1 MNPTF
6 GYHIN
11 DQVFHTRLEFIEHCE
26 KHHNA
31 KELFDSGQF
40 KVYNLPSHINSNE
53 EIDPIDS
60 TARWM
65 NKIKEDAKPTVLLFG
80 GGLDSTLVL
89 DFMIKA
95 NHPPDYILTT
105 TIDPFDNPD
114 FLSGLDMEARY
125 TLKYVKEIID
135 NNSVLKNT
143 KIWHN
148 HLGKEYAE
156 KMFAGKEWLRTL
168 TLFHSVESLAP
179 HKFLPG
185 LSEDEKQKYTFIKGG
200 NFPKV
205 SIVDGEPPQ
214 FYLVD
219 LQLGT
224 AIDTPVKYT
233 YDFILDN
240 PEMFKYMT
248 LQYYKQVTKGID
260 PTAERSLDN
269 MFECHTDHT
278 DKRYLND
285 FKKFIPTMP
294 PILDKRFETLLPW
307 IEDLEVDESI
317 PYYSYLHRAGLK
329 SWLVYLQAEWMK
341 PNWFENYKKT
351 FIENENWIRRIRS
364 YPGKITEFIKIKDFE
379 KIEKLKE
386 KYKKLKDKQ

>member
-1 MNPTF
+1 MDPTF
-6 GYHIN
+6 GYHIH
-11 DQVFHTRLEFIEHCE
+11 DRVFHTRLDFIEYCE
-26 KHHNA
+26 KHNNPI
-31 KELFDSGQF
+31 ELFNTGKFQ
-40 KVYNLPSHINSNE
+40 VYNLPTHIDINE
-53 EIDPIDS
+53 KIDPIEA

-65 NKIKEDAKPTVLLFG
+65 NKIKQDGKPTVLLFG

-89 DFMIKA
+89 DFMMRSH
-95 NHPPDYILTT
+95 NPPDYILTT

-125 TLKYVKEIID
+125 SLKYTKEIID

-156 KMFAGKEWLRTL
+156 KMFSSNDWLRTL

-185 LSEDEKQKYTFIKGG
+185 LSDNDKNQYTFIKGG

-205 SIVDGEPPQ
+205 QLVEGEAPQ

-248 LQYYKQVTKGID
+248 LEYYKQVTKAD
-260 PTAERSLDN
+260 TSTERSLEN
-269 MFECHTDHT
+269 MFECHADHS
-278 DKRYLND
+278 DKRYLDD
-285 FKKFIPTMP
+285 FSKFIPTMP

-307 IEDLEVDESI
+307 IEDLDPDPSM
-317 PYYSYLHRAGLK
+317 PYYSYLHRTGLK
-329 SWLVYLQAEWMK
+329 SWMVYLQAEWMQ
-341 PNWFENYKKT
+341 PNWFQNYKKT
-351 FIENENWIRRIRS
+351 FIENEEWIRRMHS
-364 YPGKITEFIKIKDFE
+364 YSGKLTTNIKIKV
-379 KIEKLKE
+379 
-386 KYKKLKDKQ
+386 

>member
-1 MNPTF
+1 MDSTF
-6 GYHIN
+6 GYHIH
-11 DQVFHTRLEFIEHCE
+11 DQVFHTRLDFIEYCE
-26 KHHNA
+26 KHDNP
-31 KELFDSGQF
+31 KELFDLGEF
-40 KVYNLPSHINSNE
+40 RVYNLPKHIDTSE
-53 EIDPIDS
+53 KIDPIDA

-65 NKIKEDAKPTVLLFG
+65 DKIKADGKPTVLLFG

-89 DFMIKA
+89 DFMIRS

-105 TIDPFDNPD
+105 TIDPFDNAH

-125 TLKYVKEIID
+125 SLRYTKEIID
-135 NNSVLKNT
+135 NNSVLRNT

-148 HLGKEYAE
+148 HLGKDYAE
-156 KMFAGKEWLRTL
+156 KMFAGNEWMRTL

-185 LSEDEKQKYTFIKGG
+185 LSDDDKNRYTFIKGG

-205 SIVDGEPPQ
+205 KIVDGEPPQ

-248 LQYYKQVTKGID
+248 LQYYKQVTKED
-260 PTAERSLDN
+260 TSAERSLEN
-269 MFECHTDHT
+269 MFECHTDHS
-278 DKRYLND
+278 DKRYLKD
-285 FKKFIPTMP
+285 FNKFIPTMP
-294 PILDKRFETLLPW
+294 PTLDKRFETLLPW
-307 IEDLEVDESI
+307 IEDLKVDESM

-329 SWLVYLQAEWMK
+329 SWLVYLQAEWMQ
-341 PNWFENYKKT
+341 PSWFQNYKKT
-351 FIENENWIRRIRS
+351 FMENEEWIRRMHS
-364 YPGKITEFIKIKDFE
+364 YSGKLTDIIKIKDL
-379 KIEKLKE
+379 EKLKE
-386 KYKKLKDKQ
+386 KYNKIKSQK

>member
-6 GYHIN
+6 GYHI
-11 DQVFHTRLEFIEHCE
+11 DDRVFHTRLDFIEHCE
-26 KHHNA
+26 KQDNPR
-31 KELFDSGQF
+31 ELFDTGKFQ
-40 KVYNLPSHINSNE
+40 VYNLPTHIDIKE
-53 EIDPIDS
+53 KIDPIDA

-65 NKIKEDAKPTVLLFG
+65 NKIKEDGKPTVLLFG

-89 DFMIKA
+89 DFMMRS
-95 NHPPDYILTT
+95 NNPPDYILTT

-125 TLKYVKEIID
+125 SLKYTKEIIS
-135 NNSVLKNT
+135 NNSVLRNT
-143 KIWHN
+143 NIWHN

-156 KMFAGKEWLRTL
+156 KIFSSNDWLRTL

-185 LSEDEKQKYTFIKGG
+185 LSDDDKNHYTFIKGG

-205 SIVDGEPPQ
+205 QIVEGETPQ

-248 LQYYKQVTKGID
+248 LEYYKQVTKAD
-260 PTAERSLDN
+260 KSTERSLEN
-269 MFECHTDHT
+269 MFECHTDHS
-278 DKRYLND
+278 DKRYLDD
-285 FKKFIPTMP
+285 FSKFIPTMP

-307 IEDLEVDESI
+307 IEDLDPDPSM
-317 PYYSYLHRAGLK
+317 PYYSYLHRTGLK
-329 SWLVYLQAEWMK
+329 SWMVYLQAEWMQ
-341 PNWFENYKKT
+341 PNWFQNYKKT
-351 FIENENWIRRIRS
+351 FIENEEWIRRMHS
-364 YPGKITEFIKIKDFE
+364 YPGKLTTNIKIKDH
-379 KIEKLKE
+379 
-386 KYKKLKDKQ
+386 